1 MRTLPASLAVAAS
14 VSVLAIAAPAMA
26 DASAWV
32 FVGSGALG
40 WTQAE
45 NPGYVPRGT
54 LMIDVGAGTDPRG
67 SVIFGGLLRIQPIF
81 AQGTDVSLLAR
92 FCNRSFQAG
101 DWGFA
106 IDAGGFAR
114 TWGVV
119 TAGFSGSASLGLP
132 LGFQLTAMTELGL
145 DRAYSFGVV
154 AGIDVLRLTVYRQI
168 LKNWWQNPSPSWTST
183 PSTQSAAGGGPSSRF

>member
-1 MRTLPASLAVAAS
+1 MAAGI
-14 VSVLAIAAPAMA
+14 SVLAIAAPALA

-32 FVGSGALG
+32 FVGGGALS

-45 NPGYVPRGT
+45 SPGYSPRST
-54 LMIDVGAGTDPRG
+54 MTIDVGAGTDPRA
-67 SVIFGGLLRIQPIF
+67 SFIFGGLFRIQPIF
-81 AQGTDVSLLAR
+81 TQGTDLSLLAR

-101 DWGFA
+101 TWGFA

-132 LGFQLTAMTELGL
+132 LGFQLTGMTEIGL
-145 DRAYSFGVV
+145 DHAYSFGVV
-154 AGIDVLRLTVYRQI
+154 AGIDVLRLTLYRQI
-168 LKNWWQNPSPSWTST
+168 LKNWWQNPSPSWTTST
-183 PSTQSAAGGGPSSRF
+183 PSTQTASGGEPSRF